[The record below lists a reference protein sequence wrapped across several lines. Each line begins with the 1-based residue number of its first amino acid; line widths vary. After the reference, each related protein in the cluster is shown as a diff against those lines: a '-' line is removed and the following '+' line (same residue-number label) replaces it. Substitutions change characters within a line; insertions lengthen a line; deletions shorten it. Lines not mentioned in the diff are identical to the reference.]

1 MRDKSRKPAAG
12 HARPSVPSAQ
22 HKFALGTFV
31 TMVGKSEQTVFKVT
45 RHLPD
50 GGSGLQYRI
59 KSEREDCE
67 RVAIEPLL
75 APVRR

>member
-1 MRDKSRKPAAG
+1 MRDKSQKTTAENVRPNVSSAA
-12 HARPSVPSAQ
+12 
-22 HKFALGTFV
+22 HKFAVGALV
-31 TMVGKSEQTVFKVT
+31 TMVGGSERTMFKVT

-59 KSEREDCE
+59 KNEGENYE

-75 APVRR
+75 APVLR